1 MRWFT
6 PCAAL
11 AAGVLIAIPL
21 AVNAQSFRCTGKDGK
36 KYYGQTI
43 PDQCVGRPVEQ
54 LDKQGVVVR
63 RIENQSAEEKA
74 IKKAEEKKKIEEAAA
89 KKEEDRR
96 NRALLATYSSEK
108 DIEDARARALAENQ
122 LAMKDTTRRIE
133 EIRKRQEKL
142 AAEMEFYKK
151 NPAPVK
157 LQNEVKA
164 AQVDLE
170 AQQNLLEVKKKE
182 VESINARYD
191 EDKKR
196 FAALTGKK

>member
-6 PCAAL
+6 PCVAL
-11 AAGVLIAIPL
+11 AAGALIAIPL
-21 AVNAQSFRCTGKDGK
+21 AVTAQSYRCTAKDGK

-43 PDQCVGRPVEQ
+43 PDQCVGQSVEQ
-54 LDKQGVVVR
+54 LDKQGMVVR
-63 RIENQSAEEKA
+63 RIENQSAEDRA
-74 IKKAEEKKKIEEAAA
+74 LKKAEEKKKIEEAAA
-89 KKEEDRR
+89 KKEDDRR

-108 DIEDARARALAENQ
+108 DIEDARARALADNQ
-122 LAMKDTTRRIE
+122 LAVKETTRRIE
-133 EIRKRQEKL
+133 EIKKRQEKL

-157 LQNEVKA
+157 LQNDVKA
-164 AQVDLE
+164 AQVDHE

-182 VESINARYD
+182 VEQINARYD

-196 FAALTGKK
+196 FTALTGRK